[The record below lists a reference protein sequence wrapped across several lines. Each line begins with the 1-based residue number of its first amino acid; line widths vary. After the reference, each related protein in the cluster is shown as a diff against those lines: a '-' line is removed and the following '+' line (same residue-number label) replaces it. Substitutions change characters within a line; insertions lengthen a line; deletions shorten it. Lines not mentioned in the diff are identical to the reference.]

1 MSLLELS
8 ACGAVLI
15 LVGMLLRLRLPKD
28 ACMVVWWGAVLR
40 LLIPVPLPAPW
51 SVYSFLKTLAVRPE
65 PVPAGPPVMVL
76 PPVQTLPVLP
86 ALPDAPPVVNPEPF
100 PFRTVLWAV
109 GAVLLGTW
117 FAVSFFRWRRRFRR
131 ASDADSPFLRLW
143 AERHPFIRVR
153 LSDQIDAPLT
163 YGVFRPVILLPVS
176 FPLDDEPA
184 LRCVLAHETV
194 HIRRLDGLLK
204 LLLAAALC
212 VHWFN
217 PAVWVLYSFANRDM
231 ELRCDQAALASLGSD
246 SKALYALTL
255 LRMAELRNQS
265 VPFCSSFCVNGM
277 EERIRAVMKFKKPSL
292 LVLSLALAFAL
303 CVTAVFAA
311 NAWNP
316 PADASSS
323 PDGPDTGIIADSPD
337 TADAMFLLR
346 ALQSSILF
354 ENGEIQFTIPDF
366 PPEEVH
372 HWNIW
377 IAGRV
382 LTAADDE
389 SGMIMSVH
397 YLEEE
402 SERGEWVPGETY
414 AFQTEDAAYDELT
427 LTAAYGDED
436 ISVDLT
442 QFLPDNLAP
451 LEVPELPESKEN
463 VPEDAEMVW
472 PVDST
477 KINSGFG
484 ERANPGGNGVTV
496 HNGVDIGA
504 EKGAPVY
511 AGVAGTVKDA
521 GFDTKAGN
529 YVLLDHGNGV
539 ETYYSSCQTILVKT
553 GETVQQGQTIATV
566 GQSGMSTG
574 PHLHYEIRKYGE
586 SQDPTI
592 LTTFYPADM
601 PTGEEPL
608 LAETDGTVLYAY
620 QPERDNFYTLVL
632 NGSDGRE
639 YTYVSCRSLQVKRGD
654 VVKAGSVLGT
664 MDKCLM
670 IKSVK
675 ANPAQQAEKAA
686 ELETLAKEWL
696 VDGGYPRNKNGQ
708 TYAPNES
715 LTAVVGVPPDLV
727 GGIATNGLKGYI
739 PLKELNAKMRVMWGT
754 WKSPTDL
761 DASETRSIPVYD
773 EAGDVIGE
781 FLIHAG
787 NASSN

>member
-1 MSLLELS
+1 MSLLEIS
-8 ACGAVLI
+8 ACGTVLI

-51 SVYSFLKTLAVRPE
+51 SVYSFLKALAVKPE

-76 PPVQTLPVLP
+76 TPAAAPPVLP
-86 ALPDAPPVVNPEPF
+86 AAPVENLAPI
-100 PFRTVLWAV
+100 PFRTVLWIA
-109 GAVLLGTW
+109 GAFLLGTW

-131 ASDADSPFLRLW
+131 ASNADSPFLRLW
-143 AERHPFIRVR
+143 AERHPCIRVR
-153 LSDQIDAPLT
+153 LSDQVDAPLT
-163 YGVFRPVILLPVS
+163 YGVFRPVILLPVN
-176 FPLDDEPA
+176 FPLDDVPA

-204 LLLAAALC
+204 LLLAACLC

-231 ELRCDQAALASLGSD
+231 ELRCDQSALASLGPD
-246 SKALYALTL
+246 AKTLYALTL

-277 EERIRAVMKFKKPSL
+277 EERIRAVMKFKKTSL
-292 LVLSLALAFAL
+292 LVLSLTIAFAL

-316 PADASSS
+316 PADS
-323 PDGPDTGIIADSPD
+323 PGLSN
-337 TADAMFLLR
+337 DAR
-346 ALQSSILF
+346 SALQDLKNSIQF
-354 ENGEIQFTIPDF
+354 DGGTFHFTIPTGLNGGSR
-366 PPEEVH
+366 
-372 HWNIW
+372 WNIW
-377 IAGRV
+377 ISGRV
-382 LTAADDE
+382 LTAADEE

-402 SERGEWVPGETY
+402 SERGEWVSGKTY
-414 AFQTEDAAYDELT
+414 SFKTADAAYDELT
-427 LTAAYGDED
+427 MTAAYGDDD

-463 VPEDAEMVW
+463 VPEDAEMIW

-484 ERANPGGNGVTV
+484 ERATPGGNGVTV
-496 HNGVDIGA
+496 HNGVDIDA

-511 AGVAGTVKDA
+511 AGMAGTVKDA

-539 ETYYSSCQTILVKT
+539 ETYYSSCHTVLVKT
-553 GETVQQGQTIATV
+553 GETVQQGQTIAAV

-592 LTTFYPADM
+592 LTTFYPADT
-601 PTGEEPL
+601 PAGEEPL

-664 MDKCLM
+664 MDKCLI

-686 ELETLAKEWL
+686 ELEALAKEYL
-696 VDGGYPRNKNGQ
+696 VDGDYPRNKNGQ

-715 LTAVVGVPPDLV
+715 LTAVVGYPPDLV
-727 GGIATNGLKGYI
+727 SGIADNGQKGYI
-739 PLKELNAKMRVMWGT
+739 PLKELNGGSRLMWGS
-754 WKSPTDL
+754 WKTHTDPSATE
-761 DASETRSIPVYD
+761 DRSIPVYN

-781 FLIHAG
+781 FIIRAG
-787 NASSN
+787 NASNN